1 MKVLLLCGGAAN
13 QKALAH
19 KISHLLQLDSIILFD
34 ASLGNTSVGRFRSGQ
49 IRQQLSSITIGYP
62 LRAAWYGMLR
72 HYDAL
77 YPDFPISPALNCADV
92 NTPSVHEY
100 VARVKPDLV
109 LVSGTNLLRDP
120 LIDEIQRHG
129 RVMNLHTGISPYVK
143 GGPDCTYWCLALRE
157 FGLIGNTVMWLDV
170 GIDRGN
176 IIATERTVL
185 AGDETLLKVRIAVM
199 EHAHALYLKCI
210 ERYVS
215 GDRLPDVPQASFPIK
230 RLFLGKHWRGWQM
243 ASAVFNYYVHFH
255 RGSPFLD
262 EPREL
267 TLVNLAD

>member
-34 ASLGNTSVGRFRSGQ
+34 ANLNNHRVGRFRLGQ
-49 IRQQLSSITIGYP
+49 LRQQLCSISIGYP
-62 LRAAWYGMLR
+62 LRKAWYGMLR
-72 HYDAL
+72 HYASL
-77 YPDFPISPALNCADV
+77 YPEFPISPALSCSDV
-92 NTPSVHEY
+92 NAPSVHEY
-100 VARVKPDLV
+100 VSRVKPDLV
-109 LVSGTNLLRDP
+109 LVSGTNLLKNP
-120 LIDEIQRHG
+120 LINEIQKHG

-143 GGPDCTYWCLALRE
+143 GGPDCTYWCLALQE
-157 FGLIGNTVMWLDV
+157 FGLIGNTVMWLDA

-176 IIATERTVL
+176 IIATERTIL
-185 AGDETLLKVRIAVM
+185 TGDESLLKVRIAVM

-210 ERYVS
+210 ERYVR
-215 GDRLPDVPQASFPIK
+215 GNPLPDVPQDSFPTK
-230 RLFLGKHWRGWQM
+230 RLFLSKDWKGWHM
-243 ASAVFNYYVHFH
+243 ASAIFNYYVHFH

-267 TLVNLAD
+267 KLVTLAN